1 MSTTLTASDIEG
13 IIHYVGRRLRN
24 LPADRETVLPVL
36 GATAFDPGTDPPA
49 AALLQL
55 ARTAID
61 ICANYASAAPYRIL
75 IEASIRT
82 AGWMRDADPGVASR
96 SVTDGTDTEPRPA
109 LSGALRGSGAQA
121 QLAPYRIRRL
131 APVTEACP

>member
-1 MSTTLTASDIEG
+1 MATALTDSDVQAIVN
-13 IIHYVGRRLRN
+13 YVGRRLRN
-24 LPADRETVLPVL
+24 LPDDRATVLPVL
-36 GATAFDPGTDPPA
+36 GATAFAPGADPPN

-61 ICANYASAAPYRIL
+61 ICANYASQAPYRAL
-75 IEASIRT
+75 VEAAIRT
-82 AGWMRDADPGVASR
+82 AGWLRDADPGIASR

-121 QLAPYRIRRL
+121 LLSPYRVRRL
-131 APVTEACP
+131 AVVTEACP

>member
-1 MSTTLTASDIEG
+1 MATALTDSDVQAIV
-13 IIHYVGRRLRN
+13 HYVARRLRN
-24 LPADRETVLPVL
+24 LPADRDKVLPSL
-36 GATAFDPGTDPPA
+36 GLQAFDPGTDPPN

-55 ARTAID
+55 ARSAID
-61 ICANYASAAPYRIL
+61 ICHHYASASPYRIL

-96 SVTDGTDTEPRPA
+96 SVTDGTDVEPRPA

-121 QLAPYRIRRL
+121 LLSPYRVRRL
-131 APVTEACP
+131 AVVTEACP